1 MKTVFMA
8 MKTEYMWLEKS
19 LMIGELQTQTE
30 WQGQVKLEI
39 IIGKKTMKE
48 SEICAILLMVP
59 K

>member
-19 LMIGELQTQTE
+19 LMIGELQTQTVS
-30 WQGQVKLEI
+30 QDQVRPEI